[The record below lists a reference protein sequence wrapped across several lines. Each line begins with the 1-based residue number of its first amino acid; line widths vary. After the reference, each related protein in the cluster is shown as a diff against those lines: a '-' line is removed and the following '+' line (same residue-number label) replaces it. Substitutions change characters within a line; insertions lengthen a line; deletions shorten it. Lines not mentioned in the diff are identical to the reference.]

1 MNLSKANL
9 QQSVDSETV
18 RSVTKLSLL
27 AVWLVVMLFL
37 LTLVPGVDRV
47 IPQTPVTL
55 AAVVGAII
63 TLVLVGILGY
73 LAPKAAALTK
83 MSLDGPQELVEHAA
97 GAVYWLII
105 LVAVLVAH
113 SGLAGALLPVFD
125 GFEWVYDI
133 LFMLVAVPVLA
144 VIGARLYGL
153 LDPSSELV
161 AEKVTGDNR

>member
-1 MNLSKANL
+1 MTLSKANL
-9 QQSVDSETV
+9 QQSVDSKTV
-18 RSVTKLSLL
+18 RSVTKLTLV
-27 AVWLVVMLFL
+27 AIWLVVMLYL

-55 AAVVGAII
+55 AAIVGAIV
-63 TLVLVGILGY
+63 TLVLVGILVH
-73 LAPKAAALTK
+73 LAPKAATLTR

-97 GAVYWLII
+97 GAVYWLIV

-113 SGLAGALLPVFD
+113 SGLAGAVLPLLD

-133 LFMLVAVPVLA
+133 VFMFVAIPVLV
-144 VIGARLYGL
+144 VIGARLYSL

-161 AEKVTGDNR
+161 AEKVTGDN